1 MPQFLRY
8 MQQSNSAI
16 LATTGTA
23 NPLQHLSTATGTLT
37 NRRKQTLS
45 ATFMKNLKKKT
56 VGVACITALTLGT
69 GTAGV
74 VALNAAHAAEASA
87 SATTNQARTNL
98 SLIHI

>member
-1 MPQFLRY
+1 M
-8 MQQSNSAI
+8 
-16 LATTGTA
+16 
-23 NPLQHLSTATGTLT
+23 
-37 NRRKQTLS
+37 S

-87 SATTNQARTNL
+87 SATTNQARTNTDKTAQVSDFTAKAPHHYRQL
-98 SLIHI
+98 RPLDLQRFQFADVQHCIQHHVHRECG